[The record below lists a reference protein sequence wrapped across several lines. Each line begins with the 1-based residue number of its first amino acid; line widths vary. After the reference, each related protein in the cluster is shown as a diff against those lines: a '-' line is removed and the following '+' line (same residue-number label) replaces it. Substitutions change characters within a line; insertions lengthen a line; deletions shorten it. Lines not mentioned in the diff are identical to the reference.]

1 MLDRRTAWIVALV
14 ATATMTVSYVDRTT
28 LAVLAPTITKELDIS
43 EAQYGWLTSAFSFAY
58 LVATPFAGWW
68 IDRAGARRGLVTSV
82 LAWSA
87 VAALH
92 ALVPGF
98 GVLLALRIALGMAEG
113 PSFPGAA
120 QTVSRVLPPA
130 DRSRGFGVLFTGSSI
145 GAMLTPP
152 LASWLYDLAGWRV
165 AFLGTAVVGL
175 AWLPIWLA
183 FTSRADVRAKM
194 DATEVVA
201 EAPVARAI
209 PLHHLVLEPVIQRA
223 LIAIFAVA
231 PVIGLVGAWGAKY
244 LVRIHA
250 IDQAAVGHF
259 LWLPPLGLDLG
270 AVLFGD
276 LAGRQ
281 LRAAGV
287 PPRALF
293 AGAALMTASMA
304 LLPLATTP
312 WQAMAIMAVALAGG
326 GAVYTLVTGDALGRV
341 PRHVVSSAGGVIA
354 GAQSLALVV
363 ANPLVGMAVAAY
375 GTYDVVAI
383 ALGCWVVPG
392 CAVWWAWRPPAGLVR
407 AARTA

>member
-28 LAVLAPTITKELDIS
+28 LAVLAPTLTKELDIS
-43 EAQYGWLTSAFSFAY
+43 EAQYGWLTSAFSVAY

-68 IDRAGARRGLVTSV
+68 IDRAGARRGLAVSV

-120 QTVSRVLPPA
+120 QTVARVLPA
-130 DRSRGFGVLFTGSSI
+130 RDRSRGFGVLFTGSSI
-145 GAMLTPP
+145 GAMVTPP
-152 LASWLYDLAGWRV
+152 LAGWLYALAGWRI

-175 AWLPIWLA
+175 AWLPIWLVYTA
-183 FTSRADVRAKM
+183 RGDVRKKLDVA
-194 DATEVVA
+194 EVVDA
-201 EAPVARAI
+201 SEPPRPI

-223 LIAIFAVA
+223 LLAIFAVA
-231 PVIGLVGAWGAKY
+231 PAVGLVGAWGAKY
-244 LVRIHA
+244 LVRVHA
-250 IDQAAVGHF
+250 IDQGAVGHF

-270 AVLFGD
+270 AILFGD

-293 AGAALMTASMA
+293 TGGALMTAVIA
-304 LLPLATTP
+304 LLPLAATP

-354 GAQSLALVV
+354 GAQSLALVITS
-363 ANPLVGMAVAAY
+363 PLIGAAVAAS
-375 GTYDVVAI
+375 GSYDAAAI
-383 ALGCWVVPG
+383 AIGCWVVPG
-392 CAVWWAWRPPAGLVR
+392 CVIWWAWHPPAGLVR
-407 AARTA
+407 APEST